1 MWNISKVFRKFMTHS
16 WKKVGNYCKVKV
28 DNPSYSFLETLLQK
42 SWIKA
47 THMPWP
53 HHYINFD
60 EPSSTLRMYCTTEC
74 KQQCHTSICHHH
86 STASPRQNSGNVARR
101 QRRVLRHSMPYYIR
115 RLTQW
120 LSDWILHWQGLNLQ
134 LAFTALQLSHRKSI
148 FRHDWNCHARSSHY
162 SYLFL
167 LI

>member
-1 MWNISKVFRKFMTHS
+1 MWNISSFQKIYGLIPAKRFKINAKVH
-16 WKKVGNYCKVKV
+16 
-28 DNPSYSFLETLLQK
+28 NPSYIFLETVVQN

-47 THMPWP
+47 THMPWS
-53 HHYINFD
+53 HQYINFY
-60 EPSSTLRMYCTTEC
+60 EPLSTLWMYCATEC

-86 STASPRQNSGNVARR
+86 STAVMWR
-101 QRRVLRHSMPYYIR
+101 QRRAAAVYSATAWLTIL

-162 SYLFL
+162 SYLLL